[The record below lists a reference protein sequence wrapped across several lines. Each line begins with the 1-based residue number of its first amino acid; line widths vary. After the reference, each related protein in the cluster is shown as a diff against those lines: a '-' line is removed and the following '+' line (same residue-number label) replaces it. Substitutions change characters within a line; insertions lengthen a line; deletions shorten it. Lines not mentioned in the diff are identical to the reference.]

1 MSAVAVSIDSRDCKT
16 PGCARRDP
24 HAAARGFADW
34 LDRRGLEHDDPAV
47 DDGASLGAL
56 WQLWLAEHACGVS
69 DLDYA
74 EAA

>member
-1 MSAVAVSIDSRDCKT
+1 M
-16 PGCARRDP
+16 ARRDP